1 MTQLVELSAHH
12 HSVSHSERERRRKVC
27 GQVRV
32 SEGGYIWKYDAV
44 MKQEHVRSDVDR
56 VE

>member
-12 HSVSHSERERRRKVC
+12 HSVSHSKCERRKVC

-32 SEGGYIWKYDAV
+32 SDGGHIWKCDAV
-44 MKQEHVRSDVDR
+44 MKQEHVRSTVDR